1 MLEKLKERVCEQNLQ
16 LVKYGLVV
24 LTWGNVSAL
33 SEDGKY
39 VVIKPSGVSYDNM
52 KAGDMVVTDR
62 MGNIVEGDL
71 RPSTDLATHL
81 ALYDAFPGIGGAVHT
96 HSRYAVAA
104 AQAGLDL
111 PCYGTTHA
119 DYFYGAVP
127 CARELTAEE
136 IEEAYERNTGLV
148 IAETIAGNDYYI
160 NYDNIP
166 VTTFLE
172 PEISW
177 VGYTVADAEAKGIKT
192 ISGSLAFS
200 SNEKAIAIGKT
211 EGVIKVVAREDDHT
225 IIGAQIFGHEACDLI
240 AEMTV
245 AVENKLTLEQVYNSI
260 HPHPTVTEIIL
271 EVCKRAVGLSFD
283 KA

>member
-62 MGNIVEGDL
+62 AGHIVEGEL

-136 IEEAYERNTGLV
+136 IEEAYERSGHRS
-148 IAETIAGNDYYI
+148 AG
-160 NYDNIP
+160 
-166 VTTFLE
+166 
-172 PEISW
+172 S
-177 VGYTVADAEAKGIKT
+177 
-192 ISGSLAFS
+192 SG
-200 SNEKAIAIGKT
+200 G
-211 EGVIKVVAREDDHT
+211 AREEPRPVHLGQDA
-225 IIGAQIFGHEACDLI
+225 GKGRG
-240 AEMTV
+240 
-245 AVENKLTLEQVYNSI
+245 
-260 HPHPTVTEIIL
+260 
-271 EVCKRAVGLSFD
+271 KRARARRMRAYGAAHAAL
-283 KA
+283 